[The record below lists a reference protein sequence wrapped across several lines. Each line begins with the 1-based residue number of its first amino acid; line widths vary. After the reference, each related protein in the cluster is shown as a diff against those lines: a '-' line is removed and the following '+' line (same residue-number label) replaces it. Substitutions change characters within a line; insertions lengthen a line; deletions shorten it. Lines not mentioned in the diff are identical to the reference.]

1 MIKSIIKLAFFIT
14 IALNIT
20 QYVIGSFVFDNP
32 SALFLYI
39 TGITVLYLFMRPLL
53 TIISLPDEG
62 PGYLFMSFLLTLI
75 TNYALTVF
83 IPSFE
88 LRATTVSELIIF
100 GFVLPSKRLNIM
112 WSLVFSS
119 LLMAVLMTFFKWLC
133 ESKRK

>member
-1 MIKSIIKLAFFIT
+1 MVKTLIRLAFFIT

-20 QYVIGSFVFDNP
+20 QYVIGSFVFDHP

-39 TGITVLYLFMRPLL
+39 TGLTVLYLFMRPLL
-53 TIISLPDEG
+53 TVISLPDEG

-75 TNYALTVF
+75 TNYALTIF
-83 IPSFE
+83 IPFFE
-88 LRATTVSELIIF
+88 LRSTTISELIIF
-100 GFVLPSKRLNIM
+100 GFVLPSKRLNMM

-133 ESKRK
+133 GMKKK